1 MQNIEQLIAQRVQEA
16 IDRQNQQRRG
26 VFDELGAIK
35 GILGG
40 GAPQQPVNVFSG
52 MQSPMA
58 APPTSVAAMR
68 QQEITPEDYEYLV
81 DIEKRD
87 VYGEPEIDQ
96 ETGLPKPQK
105 PIGWDK
111 EVRRY
116 ARKMKS
122 PDATDY
128 REPKLGDLS
137 GESMRNFDKR
147 RDKRG
152 RFMSESMEQGTLFE
166 D

>member
-1 MQNIEQLIAQRVQEA
+1 MQNIDQLIAQRVQEA
-16 IDRQNQQRRG
+16 LDRQNQQRRG
-26 VFDELGAIK
+26 VYDELGAIK
-35 GILGG
+35 GILGAG
-40 GAPQQPVNVFSG
+40 GQQPVNVFSG

-58 APPTSVAAMR
+58 APPSSVAAMG
-68 QQEITPEDYEYLV
+68 QPEIKPEDYEYLV

-87 VYGEPEIDQ
+87 VYGQQEIDP

-111 EVRRY
+111 GVRRY
-116 ARKMKS
+116 ARKAKA
-122 PDATDY
+122 PDPTDF

-166 D
+166 E